1 MSTTYVSFTPAE
13 REQARMTDLA
23 EFLRRQGCDLKRE
36 GRGVVWM
43 NGCEKISI
51 QGNLW
56 YNQYTREGG
65 DAIDFARRFFDCPDY
80 PSAVRFLLG
89 ADVGVAVISQQKQEK
104 KEEQKPFA
112 LPPANSDMHRV
123 YAYLMKQRGIDRD
136 VIHAFTHA
144 KLLYEEAIYHNCV
157 FVGYDENGIARHAH
171 KRGTTTGSQFKCNAD
186 GSNPQYSFHWS
197 GTSERLFVF
206 EAPIDLLSYITM
218 YPQDWQKDSYVAL
231 CSVAPIAAKQMIEQ
245 NDHLRQI
252 ILCLDNDDAGNS
264 ACLRIAK
271 ELKEQ
276 YPTVSVYRLSPE
288 HKDFNEDLQAWR
300 TVQATMESEVTVG
313 CPVL

>member
-1 MSTTYVSFTPAE
+1 
-13 REQARMTDLA
+13 
-23 EFLRRQGCDLKRE
+23 
-36 GRGVVWM
+36 M
-43 NGCEKISI
+43 NGCEKVSV

-65 DAIDFARRFFDCPDY
+65 DAIDFARRFCDCPDY

-89 ADVGVAVISQQKQEK
+89 ADVGVAVINPQKQK
-104 KEEQKPFA
+104 KEQKLFT
-112 LPPANSDMHRV
+112 LPPANSDMHRI

-144 KLLYEEAIYHNCV
+144 KLLYEEATYHNCV

-171 KRGTTTGSQFKCNAD
+171 KRGTTTGSSFKCNAD

-218 YPQDWQKDSYVAL
+218 YPQDWQRDSYVAL

-271 ELKEQ
+271 EVKER
-276 YPTVSVYRLSPE
+276 YPAVSVYRLSPE

-300 TVQATMESEVTVG
+300 AEQATMESEVTVG
-313 CPVL
+313 CQVL

>member
-1 MSTTYVSFTPAE
+1 MSTTYVNFTPAE
-13 REQARMTDLA
+13 REQARRTDLA
-23 EFLRRQGCDLKRE
+23 EFLRRQGYDLKRE

-56 YNQYTREGG
+56 YNQYTREGC

-80 PSAVRFLLG
+80 PSAVRLLLG
-89 ADVGVAVISQQKQEK
+89 ADVGAVAVTATQKK
-104 KEEQKPFA
+104 KEPKPFA
-112 LPPANSDMHRV
+112 LPPANSDMHRI

-136 VIHAFTHA
+136 VIRAFTHA

-197 GTSERLFVF
+197 GTSERLLVF

-218 YPQDWQKDSYVAL
+218 YPQDWQKDNYVAL

-245 NDHLRQI
+245 SDQLRQI

-271 ELKEQ
+271 ELKKR
-276 YPTVSVYRLSPE
+276 YPSISVYRLSPE
-288 HKDFNEDLQAWR
+288 HKDFNEDLQTWR
-300 TVQATMESEVTVG
+300 AEQEMTESEVTVG
-313 CPVL
+313 CQVL

>member
-13 REQARMTDLA
+13 RAQARSTDLA
-23 EFLRRQGCDLKRE
+23 EFLRRQGYDLKRE
-36 GRGVVWM
+36 GRGSIWM
-43 NGCEKISI
+43 NGGEKISI

-56 YNQYTREGG
+56 YNQYTREGS

-80 PSAVRFLLG
+80 PSAVQLLLG

-104 KEEQKPFA
+104 KKEQKPFT
-112 LPPANSDMHRV
+112 LPPANLDMHRI

-136 VIHAFTHA
+136 VIRAFTHA

-157 FVGYDENGIARHAH
+157 FVGYDENGVARHAH
-171 KRGTTTGSQFKCNAD
+171 KRGTTTGSSFKCNAD
-186 GSNPQYSFHWS
+186 GSAPQYSFHWS
-197 GTSERLFVF
+197 GTSERLFIF
-206 EAPIDLLSYITM
+206 EAPIDVMSYITM
-218 YPQDWQKDSYVAL
+218 YPQDWQKDNYVAL

-245 NDHLRQI
+245 NDRLRQI

-271 ELKEQ
+271 ELKER

-288 HKDFNEDLQAWR
+288 HKDFNEDLQTWR
-300 TVQATMESEVTVG
+300 TEQATMESEVTVG

>member
-1 MSTTYVSFTPAE
+1 MSTTYVSFTPVE
-13 REQARMTDLA
+13 REQARTTDLA
-23 EFLRRQGCDLKRE
+23 EFLRRQGHDLRRE
-36 GRGVVWM
+36 GRGSVWM
-43 NGCEKISI
+43 RRGEKISI

-80 PSAVRFLLG
+80 PSAVRLLLG
-89 ADVGVAVISQQKQEK
+89 ADVGMTVINPQKQEK
-104 KEEQKPFA
+104 KKEQKPFA
-112 LPPANSDMHRV
+112 LPSANPDMHRV
-123 YAYLMKQRGIDRD
+123 YAYLMKQRGIERD

-157 FVGYDENGIARHAH
+157 FVGYDESGIASHAH
-171 KRGTTTGSQFKCNAD
+171 KRGTSTGSSFKCNAD
-186 GSNPQYSFHWS
+186 GSAPQYSFHWS

-206 EAPIDLLSYITM
+206 EAPIDMMSYITM

-231 CSVAPIAAKQMIEQ
+231 CSVVPIAAKQMIEQ

-252 ILCLDNDDAGNS
+252 ILCLDNDDAGTR

-271 ELKEQ
+271 ELKERH
-276 YPTVSVYRLSPE
+276 PTVSVYRLSPE

-300 TVQATMESEVTVG
+300 AEQATMESEVTVG
-313 CPVL
+313 CQVL

>member
-13 REQARMTDLA
+13 REQARATNLA
-23 EFLRRQGCDLKRE
+23 EFLRWQGYDLKRE
-36 GRGVVWM
+36 GRGSIWM

-89 ADVGVAVISQQKQEK
+89 ADVGIVAVTAAQKK
-104 KEEQKPFA
+104 KEQKPFA
-112 LPPANSDMHRV
+112 LPPANSDMHRI

-136 VIHAFTHA
+136 VIHVFTHA
-144 KLLYEEAIYHNCV
+144 KLLYEEATYHNCV
-157 FVGYDENGIARHAH
+157 FVGYDESGTARHAH

-206 EAPIDLLSYITM
+206 EAPIDMLSYITM
-218 YPQDWQKDSYVAL
+218 YPQDWQRNSYVAL

-245 NDHLRQI
+245 NAPPP
-252 ILCLDNDDAGNS
+252 AGCKKN
-264 ACLRIAK
+264 
-271 ELKEQ
+271 
-276 YPTVSVYRLSPE
+276 PVSE
-288 HKDFNEDLQAWR
+288 ETGQGAAIC
-300 TVQATMESEVTVG
+300 T
-313 CPVL
+313 C

>member
-1 MSTTYVSFTPAE
+1 MSTTYVNFTPAE
-13 REQARMTDLA
+13 REQARTTDLA
-23 EFLRRQGCDLKRE
+23 EFLRRQGYDLRRE

-43 NGCEKISI
+43 NGCEKVSV

-80 PSAVRFLLG
+80 PSAVRLLLG
-89 ADVGVAVISQQKQEK
+89 ADVGVAVINQQKQKQK
-104 KEEQKPFA
+104 KEQKPFA
-112 LPPANSDMHRV
+112 LPPANSDMHRI

-136 VIHAFTHA
+136 VIRAFTHA
-144 KLLYEEAIYHNCV
+144 KLLYEEATYHNCV
-157 FVGYDENGIARHAH
+157 FVGYDENGTARHAH
-171 KRGTTTGSQFKCNAD
+171 KRGTTTGSSFKCNAD

-206 EAPIDLLSYITM
+206 EAPIDLMSYITM

-231 CSVAPIAAKQMIEQ
+231 CSVAPIAAKQMIEP

-271 ELKEQ
+271 ELKER
-276 YPTVSVYRLSPE
+276 YPSVSVYRLSPE

-300 TVQATMESEVTVG
+300 TEQATMESEVTVG

>member
-1 MSTTYVSFTPAE
+1 
-13 REQARMTDLA
+13 
-23 EFLRRQGCDLKRE
+23 
-36 GRGVVWM
+36 M
-43 NGCEKISI
+43 NGGEKVSI

-89 ADVGVAVISQQKQEK
+89 ADVGVVAVTATQKK
-104 KEEQKPFA
+104 KEPKPFT
-112 LPPANSDMHRV
+112 LPPANSDMHRI

-136 VIHAFTHA
+136 VIRAFTHA
-144 KLLYEEAIYHNCV
+144 ELLYEEATYHNCV
-157 FVGYDENGIARHAH
+157 FVGYDENGTARHAH
-171 KRGTTTGSQFKCNAD
+171 KRGTTTGSSFKCNAD

-218 YPQDWQKDSYVAL
+218 YPQNWQRDSYVAL

-245 NDHLRQI
+245 NDRLRQI
-252 ILCLDNDDAGNS
+252 ILCLDNDDVGNS
-264 ACLRIAK
+264 SCLRIAK
-271 ELKEQ
+271 ELKKRC
-276 YPTVSVYRLSPE
+276 PFVSVYRLSPK

-300 TVQATMESEVTVG
+300 TEQEMTESEVTVG

>member
-13 REQARMTDLA
+13 REQARSTDLA
-23 EFLRRQGCDLKRE
+23 EFLRRQGYDLKRE
-36 GRGVVWM
+36 GRGFIWM
-43 NGCEKISI
+43 NECEKISI

-89 ADVGVAVISQQKQEK
+89 TDVGAVAVTATQKK
-104 KEEQKPFA
+104 KEPKPFT

-157 FVGYDENGIARHAH
+157 FVGYDERGTARHAH

-218 YPQDWQKDSYVAL
+218 YQQDWQRDSYVAL

-245 NDHLRQI
+245 NDQLRQI

-271 ELKEQ
+271 ELKER
-276 YPTVSVYRLSPE
+276 YPPVSVYRLSPE

-300 TVQATMESEVTVG
+300 AEQEMTESGVTVG

>member
-1 MSTTYVSFTPAE
+1 MSTTYVSFTPTE
-13 REQARMTDLA
+13 REQARSTDLA
-23 EFLRRQGCDLKRE
+23 EFLRRQGYDLKRE
-36 GRGVVWM
+36 GRGSVWM
-43 NGCEKISI
+43 NGGEKVSI

-65 DAIDFARRFFDCPDY
+65 DAIDFARRFFDCSDY

-89 ADVGVAVISQQKQEK
+89 ADVGVVAVTATQRK
-104 KEEQKPFA
+104 KEPKPFA
-112 LPPANSDMHRV
+112 LPPANSNMHRI
-123 YAYLMKQRGIDRD
+123 YAYLMKQRWIDRD
-136 VIHAFTHA
+136 VIRAFTHE
-144 KLLYEEAIYHNCV
+144 KLLYEEATYHNCV
-157 FVGYDENGIARHAH
+157 FVGYDENGIVRHAH
-171 KRGTTTGSQFKCNAD
+171 KRGATTGSQFKCNAD

-206 EAPIDLLSYITM
+206 EAPIDMLSYITM
-218 YPQDWQKDSYVAL
+218 YPQDWQRDSYVAL

-245 NDHLRQI
+245 RPELRQI

-271 ELKEQ
+271 ELKER
-276 YPTVSVYRLSPE
+276 YPSVSVYRLSPE
-288 HKDFNEDLQAWR
+288 HKDFNEDLRAWR
-300 TVQATMESEVTVG
+300 TEQETMESEVTVG

>member
-1 MSTTYVSFTPAE
+1 MSTTYVNFTPAE
-13 REQARMTDLA
+13 REQARATDLA
-23 EFLRRQGCDLKRE
+23 ELLRRQGYDLKRE
-36 GRGVVWM
+36 GRGFIWM
-43 NGCEKISI
+43 NGCEKVSV

-65 DAIDFARRFFDCPDY
+65 DAIDFARRFFVCSDY

-89 ADVGVAVISQQKQEK
+89 ADVGVAVINQQKQEK
-104 KEEQKPFA
+104 KKEQKPFT
-112 LPPANSDMHRV
+112 LPPANSDMHRI

-136 VIHAFTHA
+136 VIRVFTHA
-144 KLLYEEAIYHNCV
+144 KLLYEEATYHNCV

-171 KRGTTTGSQFKCNAD
+171 KRGTTTGSSFKCNAD
-186 GSNPQYSFHWS
+186 GSAPQYSFHWS

-206 EAPIDLLSYITM
+206 EAPIDMMSYITM

-231 CSVAPIAAKQMIEQ
+231 CSVAPIAAKQMIEH
-245 NDHLRQI
+245 NPELRQI

-276 YPTVSVYRLSPE
+276 YPTVLVYRLSPE

-300 TVQATMESEVTVG
+300 TEQVTMESEVTVG

>member
-1 MSTTYVSFTPAE
+1 M
-13 REQARMTDLA
+13 
-23 EFLRRQGCDLKRE
+23 
-36 GRGVVWM
+36 RG
-43 NGCEKISI
+43 GEKISI

-80 PSAVRFLLG
+80 PSTVRFLLG

-104 KEEQKPFA
+104 KEEQKLFT
-112 LPPANSDMHRV
+112 LPPANPDMHRI

-144 KLLYEEAIYHNCV
+144 KLLYEEATYHNCV
-157 FVGYDENGIARHAH
+157 FVGYDESGTARHAH

-186 GSNPQYSFHWS
+186 GSAPQYSFHWS
-197 GTSERLFVF
+197 GTSERLFAF

-276 YPTVSVYRLSPE
+276 YPTVSVYHLSPE

-300 TVQATMESEVTVG
+300 MEQETTEMEVTVG

>member
-13 REQARMTDLA
+13 REQARSTDLA
-23 EFLRRQGCDLKRE
+23 EFLRRQGHDLRRE
-36 GRGVVWM
+36 GRGSVWM
-43 NGCEKISI
+43 NGCEKVSI

-65 DAIDFARRFFDCPDY
+65 DAIDFARRFFDCSDY

-89 ADVGVAVISQQKQEK
+89 ADVGAVAVTATQKK
-104 KEEQKPFA
+104 KEPKPFT
-112 LPPANSDMHRV
+112 LPPANSDMHRI

-144 KLLYEEAIYHNCV
+144 KLLYEEATYHNCV
-157 FVGYDENGIARHAH
+157 FVGCDENEIARHAH

-218 YPQDWQKDSYVAL
+218 YPQDWQKDNYVAL

-245 NDHLRQI
+245 SDQLRQI

-271 ELKEQ
+271 ELKKR
-276 YPTVSVYRLSPE
+276 YPSISVYRLSPE

-300 TVQATMESEVTVG
+300 AEQEMTESEVTVG
-313 CPVL
+313 CQVL